1 MDILPDADLLGKTVG
16 DLQENITFAG
26 NAIKGTLKYVTGYT
40 GFDSSDPEL
49 QSGNYI
55 ALHFTVPNWHDAQI
69 TVTVTNPV
77 MLDSDGVV
85 ILRIRDKDTQTITVV
100 ASAEG
105 YSSVTK
111 VYTLDQLTCNQ
122 V

>member
-16 DLQENITFAG
+16 DLQENITFDG

-55 ALHFTVPNWHDAQI
+55 ALHFTVPSWHDAQI

-77 MLDSDGVV
+77 VLDSDGVV